1 MTIFRTTVLAIIAV
15 TAALSALFAAPRPA
29 HGHSCLLQPLEDYV
43 DRADVIFAGRPV
55 QRIGP
60 NDPSYHSFLSRT
72 EGATIIF
79 EVDQVFKG
87 QAGPLVAV
95 RTSYGDYGLP
105 YYEVSDRDA
114 IAVFATIRGMYGWSL
129 SEPGDL
135 QVGLCDFLEMVNG
148 MEEAL
153 GPGYPPDETMV
164 QVRELLENPDLV
176 LTEPP
181 PSPENARNP
190 VFYWLIGGAVVA
202 LVGGT
207 MLAYR
212 LRAGNRARQ
221 SADGADHRTTDKQ

>member
-1 MTIFRTTVLAIIAV
+1 MAIITV

-29 HGHSCLLQPLEDYV
+29 HGDSCLLQPLEDYI

-55 QRIGP
+55 QRIEP
-60 NDPSYHSFLSRT
+60 NDPSYHSLLSRS
-72 EGATIIF
+72 EGVTIIF

-87 QAGPLVAV
+87 QAGPLVAA
-95 RTSYGDYGLP
+95 RSSYGNGDYGFP
-105 YYEVSDRDA
+105 YYWMSDWDA

-164 QVRELLENPDLV
+164 QIRELLENPNLV
-176 LTEPP
+176 LTETP
-181 PSPENARNP
+181 PSPENAPRP
-190 VFYWLIGGAVVA
+190 IIYWLIGGAVAA

-212 LRAGNRARQ
+212 LRPGNRAGRD
-221 SADGADHRTTDKQ
+221 ADSGDHRTTDKQ